1 MRKSQNVKVKDV
13 GRVVGRISC
22 LGLVGLGLLAIN
34 PACENVHALTAEEL
48 TSGSL
53 TSAVNISFAPTSGNT
68 TLSPTNAAGAS
79 GLISVL
85 ANVGV
90 TSSGGYSVYLGSS
103 DTNLVGVRNKDV
115 TIPGVSGE
123 VSFENLQDNTWGYTV
138 AEGASIPESA
148 TYKAVSKGQGD
159 TIFTN
164 NNSRIGSENKTFALG
179 FAAKIDNSLPADTY
193 QNQVTLS
200 VVSSPYQLTLMDID
214 EMQEMTSVVCEN
226 TPQLSTKQLRDARD
240 GKYYWVTKLAD
251 NRCWMTQN
259 LALDLGSEWPDA
271 SLSDY
276 DVASTTYKPTP
287 TASEATAE
295 TVSNENTATGSW
307 DFGKYVINDPTA
319 TNQCASKQSSLA
331 DCPEQ
336 FTNVGSM
343 TASTNPD
350 FYTDNGGGM
359 SATEYDA
366 HYLAGN
372 YYQWNTA
379 TAGTGGTMTSGN
391 AAGSICP
398 KGWRLPTS
406 GTDGGE
412 FRQLTAAGNINS
424 DVTKLVSAPYYFVR
438 GGVVWSATNPF
449 AHAGYAGRY
458 WSSTSADY
466 ASGEHSY
473 LLYFWNTSNIA
484 TTDNGLGTNPVTP
497 TRHLGL
503 SVRCIAR

>member
-13 GRVVGRISC
+13 GVTIGRIAGRISC
-22 LGLVGLGLLAIN
+22 LGLVGLGLLAIS
-34 PACENVHALTAEEL
+34 PACENVHALTTEEL
-48 TSGSL
+48 TNGSL

-90 TSSGGYSVYLGSS
+90 TNSGGYSVYLGSS
-103 DTNLVGVRNKDV
+103 DTNLVGARNKDV

-123 VSFENLQDNTWGYTV
+123 VSFDNLQDNTWGYTS
-138 AEGASIPESA
+138 AEGASIAEDA

-214 EMQEMTSVVCEN
+214 EMQEMASAVCEN
-226 TPQLSTKQLRDARD
+226 TPQLATKQLKDARD

-259 LALDLGSEWPDA
+259 LDLDLST
-271 SLSDY
+271 
-276 DVASTTYKPTP
+276 DVALTP
-287 TASEATAE
+287 EDSDVTASWMPEYTTATVVNAE
-295 TVSNENTATGSW
+295 TILANDLGQRSW
-307 DFGKYVINDPTA
+307 SLGDYRITQPT
-319 TNQCASKQSSLA
+319 QSLDCGFKQSSVA
-331 DCPEQ
+331 SCPEQ
-336 FTNVGSM
+336 FTPTSVPTVANNDG
-343 TASTNPD
+343 
-350 FYTDNGGGM
+350 F
-359 SATEYDA
+359 A
-366 HYLAGN
+366 HYVLGN
-372 YYQWNTA
+372 HYQWNAA
-379 TAGTGGTMTSGN
+379 TAGTGGAITDGQATS
-391 AAGSICP
+391 SICP

-406 GTDGGE
+406 ASGGE
-412 FRQLTAAGNINS
+412 FQKLISASGIGT
-424 DVTKLVSAPYYFVR
+424 DVAKFTSAPYYFVR
-438 GGVVWSATNPF
+438 GGVVYMNDNLFS
-449 AHAGYAGRY
+449 YAGKLGLY
-458 WSSTSADY
+458 WSSTP
-466 ASGEHSY
+466 
-473 LLYFWNTSNIA
+473 TSNTGTAYNLQFYDSQLINA
-484 TTDNGLGTNPVTP
+484 SYNLENRRNGN
-497 TRHLGL
+497 

>member
-13 GRVVGRISC
+13 GVTVGRIAGRISC
-22 LGLVGLGLLAIN
+22 LGLVGLGLLTIN
-34 PACENVHALTAEEL
+34 PACGNVHALTTEEL
-48 TSGSL
+48 TSGLL

-90 TSSGGYSVYLGSS
+90 TNSGGYSVYLGSS
-103 DTNLVGVRNKDV
+103 DTNLVGARNKDV

-214 EMQEMTSVVCEN
+214 EMQEMTSAVCEN
-226 TPQLSTKQLRDARD
+226 TPQLATKQLRDARD

-259 LALDLGSEWPDA
+259 LDLDLSTNVALTPED
-271 SLSDY
+271 SD
-276 DVASTTYKPTP
+276 V
-287 TASEATAE
+287 TASWMPEYATATVVNAE
-295 TVSNENTATGSW
+295 TILANDLGQRSW
-307 DFGKYVINDPTA
+307 SLGDYRITRPT
-319 TNQCASKQSSLA
+319 QSLDCGFKQSSVA
-331 DCPEQ
+331 SCPEQ
-336 FTNVGSM
+336 FTPTSIPTVAN
-343 TASTNPD
+343 ND
-350 FYTDNGGGM
+350 EF
-359 SATEYDA
+359 A
-366 HYLAGN
+366 HYVLGN
-372 YYQWNTA
+372 HYQWNAA
-379 TAGTGGTMTSGN
+379 TAGTGGTITDGQATS
-391 AAGSICP
+391 SICP

-406 GTDGGE
+406 ASGGE
-412 FRQLTAAGNINS
+412 FQKLISAGGIGT
-424 DVTKLVSAPYYFVR
+424 DVAKFTSAPYYFVR
-438 GGVVWSATNPF
+438 GGVVYMNDNLFS
-449 AHAGYAGRY
+449 YAGKLGLY
-458 WSSTSADY
+458 WSSTP
-466 ASGEHSY
+466 
-473 LLYFWNTSNIA
+473 TSNTGTAYNLQFYDSRLINA
-484 TTDNGLGTNPVTP
+484 SYNLENRRNGN
-497 TRHLGL
+497 